1 MLHLDGFASLAS
13 NYDGGRVTIRPFALN
28 GNELWVNAKTD
39 YGQLTV
45 ELLDGEEKPI
55 PGIRGRGLRRPSR
68 GRGSNTRALAR
79 RWGIERV
86 GGTAGT
92 AAFCA
97 KQRPALRLLVSVV
110 FGRKINLEIARGL

>member
-1 MLHLDGFASLAS
+1 MLRLDGFASLAAS
-13 NYDGGRVTIRPFALN
+13 FDGGRVTTRPFALN
-28 GNELWVNAKTD
+28 GNELWVNAKAD

-55 PGIRGRGLRRPSR
+55 PGYAAEDCVAVAEDGVAIPVRWRGD
-68 GRGSNTRALAR
+68 
-79 RWGIERV
+79 